1 MRCAV
6 RRSQVRPRAIAPSP
20 PRLRPLARRTIDIV
34 VLLLAA
40 PFVLVLLALLAL
52 AVKLDSPGPVLISVK
67 RVGRAGRLFGLLK
80 LRTMVADAEEQ
91 KKLLAHLN
99 VLPWPDFKIPN
110 DPRVTRVGRWLRKTS
125 LDELPQLWN
134 VLRGEMTL
142 VGPRPCSIGVDKY
155 RLWQTER
162 LEVTPGLMGLW
173 QAEGRNEADFAAR
186 CRMDIAQLRS
196 RSPAAAV
203 VLAAR
208 TVRSVLT
215 SRGSY

>member
-1 MRCAV
+1 M
-6 RRSQVRPRAIAPSP
+6 
-20 PRLRPLARRTIDIV
+20 
-34 VLLLAA
+34 LLLAA

-52 AVKLDSPGPVLISVK
+52 AVKLDSPGPVLIAIP
-67 RVGRAGRLFGLLK
+67 RVGRAGRVFGLLK

-91 KKLLAHLN
+91 KQQLAHLN
-99 VLPWPDFKIPN
+99 VLPWPDFKIPD

-142 VGPRPCSIGVDKY
+142 VGPRPCSVGMDKY

-162 LEVTPGLMGLW
+162 LEVTPGVMGRW
-173 QAEGRNEADFAAR
+173 QAEGRNEADFATR
-186 CRMDIAQLRS
+186 CRMDISQLRS
-196 RSPAAAV
+196 QSPVAAV

-215 SRGSY
+215 SRGSW

>member
-1 MRCAV
+1 
-6 RRSQVRPRAIAPSP
+6 VRPRAAIAPPS
-20 PRLRPLARRTIDIV
+20 PRLGPVVRRTVDV
-34 VLLLAA
+34 GVLLLAA
-40 PFVLVLLALLAL
+40 PFVLALVALLAL
-52 AVKLDSPGPVLISVK
+52 AVKLDSPGPVLISVR
-67 RVGRAGRLFGLLK
+67 RVGKGGRVFRLLK
-80 LRTMVADAEEQ
+80 LRTMVRDAEEQ
-91 KKLLAHLN
+91 KKQLAHLN

-142 VGPRPCSIGVDKY
+142 VGPRACSVGVDKY

-162 LEVTPGLMGLW
+162 LEVTPGIMGRW
-173 QAEGRNEADFAAR
+173 QADGRNQADFTAR

-196 RSPAAAV
+196 QSPVAAV

-208 TVRSVLT
+208 TVRAVLT
-215 SRGSY
+215 SRESY

>member
-1 MRCAV
+1 
-6 RRSQVRPRAIAPSP
+6 
-20 PRLRPLARRTIDIV
+20 

-52 AVKLDSPGPVLISVK
+52 AVKLDSPGPVVISVR
-67 RVGRAGRLFGLLK
+67 RVGRGGRIFGLLK
-80 LRTMVADAEEQ
+80 LRTMVSDAEQQKEQ
-91 KKLLAHLN
+91 LAHLN

-142 VGPRPCSIGVDKY
+142 VGPRPCSVGVDKY

-162 LEVTPGLMGLW
+162 LEVTPGLMGRW
-173 QAEGRNEADFAAR
+173 QAEGRSEADFAAR

-196 RSPAAAV
+196 QTPAAAL